1 MENKA
6 VTFHKSDVQ
15 DLREK
20 ITELIEHPETVA
32 AYQSQAAEFICT
44 KYSWDRMMQQTIA
57 LYEGK

>member
-1 MENKA
+1 M
-6 VTFHKSDVQ
+6 Q